1 MIRKKGKG
9 KKQQARNIPI
19 VDYFERQ
26 KTKKQDK

>member
-9 KKQQARNIPI
+9 KKQQAKNILI

-26 KTKKQDK
+26 KTKK